1 MPWSSIDDEHHHQIC
16 PPSCGIHFI
25 YLSLAQRSTKL
36 FAKQD
41 PDRAN
46 QKPYQSP
53 MLMRLPLSLWVYPPR
68 TSSLNLRQI
77 ETSLIFMSGF
87 EVLVSSIAPPGVSKT
102 EVLSTLRSTANVL
115 EVPDDI

>member
-1 MPWSSIDDEHHHQIC
+1 MPWSSKDDEQHHQIC

-25 YLSLAQRSTKL
+25 ISAQRSTKL
-36 FAKQD
+36 FAKH
-41 PDRAN
+41 RAN

-77 ETSLIFMSGF
+77 ESSLIFMSGF

-115 EVPDDI
+115 EVPDDFENL